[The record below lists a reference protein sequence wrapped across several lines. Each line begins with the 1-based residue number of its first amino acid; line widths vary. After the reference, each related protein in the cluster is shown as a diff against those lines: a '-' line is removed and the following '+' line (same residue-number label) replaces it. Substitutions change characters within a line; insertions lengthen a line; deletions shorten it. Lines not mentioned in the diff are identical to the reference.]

1 MYQNADGWDRQQI
14 ELNIYCVTAQKIKR
28 RYK

>member
-1 MYQNADGWDRQQI
+1 MYQNADSWDRQQI
-14 ELNIYCVTAQKIKR
+14 ELTIYCVTAQKIKR